1 MQSTNDHRSIKPD
14 NRDKISG
21 KFHRPP
27 SRPSGLESADYGQE
41 RDSIR
46 ETKRSDYQRESRGQ
60 VNRVFL
66 AEKMSEVKA
75 VVREAGDMVEAILRL
90 LIPGHEKFR
99 RKMGTNKTFRDNSLV
114 SIIFSS
120 VVMATLLAL

>member
-1 MQSTNDHRSIKPD
+1 M
-14 NRDKISG
+14 
-21 KFHRPP
+21 
-27 SRPSGLESADYGQE
+27 
-41 RDSIR
+41 
-46 ETKRSDYQRESRGQ
+46 
-60 VNRVFL
+60 NRVFL

-75 VVREAGDMVEAILRL
+75 VVREAGDMLEAILRL